1 VTQVGGQTQ
10 TQRVRQRSHE
20 GFLRHA
26 NFRWAQV
33 AVLLSLAAT
42 GAYIWFDRKARVAG
56 LEPPNGGSW
65 LGYLLGVVS
74 AGLIVWLACLGLRKR
89 MVTDNYYLLK
99 AWVSAHVYLG
109 LSLIVLATL
118 HTGFKFGW
126 NVHTVAYG
134 LMLLVIASGGFGV
147 WAYSTLPRRLHTN
160 RGELTRKKMIEDIE
174 SLDAQLATAAQPL
187 DRDAATVVR
196 RSIENTQLGGGFWER
211 VTNTHAGCPNAQAI
225 RRLQPLLA
233 KAKGSQADIL
243 RDVDRLLRQKADAL
257 TVARRQMQITALLEA
272 WLFVHVPATFAL
284 LAALTAH
291 IVSVFIYW

>member
-1 VTQVGGQTQ
+1 VTQVGGRTQ

-42 GAYIWFDRKARVAG
+42 GLYIWFDRQARLNAQ
-56 LEPPNGGSW
+56 EPPSGGTW
-65 LGYLLGVVS
+65 LGYLLGTIS

-89 MVTDNYYLLK
+89 LVTDHYYSLK

-109 LSLIVLATL
+109 LSLVVLATL

-126 NVHTVAYG
+126 NVHTLAYG
-134 LMLLVIASGGFGV
+134 LMLLVIASGAFGV
-147 WAYSTLPRRLHTN
+147 WAYATLPRRLHTN

-174 SLDAQLATAAQPL
+174 SLDAQLAIAAQPL
-187 DRDAATVVR
+187 DRDAAAIVR
-196 RSIENTQLGGGFWER
+196 HSIEDTELGGGFWQR
-211 VTNTHAGCPNAQAI
+211 VTNTYVGCPNRQAI
-225 RRLQPLLA
+225 RRLQPMLA
-233 KAKGSQADIL
+233 SAKGATADML
-243 RDVDRLLRQKADAL
+243 AEVNRLLRQKAEAL
-257 TVARRQMQITALLEA
+257 AVARRQMQITALLEA
-272 WLFVHVPATFAL
+272 WLFIHIPATFAL